1 MDELLVYTYYKSSIS
16 EVFYRN
22 ILSFIKSVDEP
33 IHLRILCT
41 RPLPEKLVK
50 LLSSKVESLEQIK
63 TFTQDLEQDYLT
75 ILSELN
81 APYSLYIDPNLF
93 FIKKFSIDW
102 AVSTFFVSENGLI
115 STDLFFIKKSQV
127 FDRIRGTLKN
137 IAAARKLTAADLSY
151 VVSNNFLLEKTIVP
165 DFIIGGSQLTNDK
178 FNESKLTG
186 VCIDSGSC
194 IGSKYTKLTDY
205 LVRMNASFDDRP
217 KITLP
222 HIIKRAKV
230 TIARAFEKIE
240 NTFSSNEEPSFF
252 KNPNWPTVIIPVYKN
267 LKDLSNCLDSILSCS
282 DQEFNLLVIND
293 SPNDTSVTDY
303 LVEYESLF
311 NSKYVG
317 SAEYRY
323 LINEVNLGFVKTT
336 NLGMSKCEGD
346 VILLNSDTIVS
357 NNWITRLVSY
367 KKFNRVASVTPLSNS
382 ASICSFPKFNTNQ
395 SHYRNLKPSQID
407 SVFSRIPQDLCH
419 EAPTGVGFCMLMT
432 REAIDQIGVF
442 DSVTFKLGYGEEND
456 WCMRAIAAGFKNLI
470 APNVYV
476 AHEHGAS
483 FKAVAN
489 LSSIRLDN
497 ARALSEKHP
506 NYNSQVQAY
515 LSRNEL
521 SQIVPILIHALDY
534 EYFIKT
540 NETTALIIT
549 HGLGGGSTHFSEM
562 VQSAKQENGVECI
575 RLTKRSDK
583 IILSHRDQTKEFKHT
598 KVALSAL
605 IHALGP
611 DSIML
616 NHSITW
622 DIEEIHDI
630 FTNIT
635 IPFGVYLHDFYWVC
649 PNINM
654 MNNLGKFCGAEKS
667 TKACDL
673 CFTSMEPNIKRWAN
687 TTVQSIG
694 VAGWRR
700 LSYEIFRKSQAIACP
715 SENTKSYYVKYFPE
729 FESKIAVWSRE
740 TKLTLVN
747 NFSKNTQDSDRI
759 SVISLGGISK
769 IKGSDIIY
777 EMHDLI
783 KDRNLPIDL
792 TVIGTISPPTRRF
805 KHEKTLSVT
814 GQYSQSEIG
823 SLIAK
828 RKPSVGLILSIIPE
842 TYSYT
847 TSELF
852 SNQIPILCFNIGA
865 QADRVKEVD
874 GGWVIDQIS
883 AAAVIDELIR
893 LHSNREEII
902 QKHFNLS
909 DVELSSSNPKIW
921 FTDK

>member
-1 MDELLVYTYYKSSIS
+1 MDELLVYTYYKTSVS

-33 IHLRILCT
+33 IHLRILCN
-41 RPLPEKLVK
+41 RAIPERLVK
-50 LLSSKVESLEQIK
+50 LLSAKVESLDQIRV
-63 TFTQDLEQDYLT
+63 FSQDFDQDYLS

-81 APYSLYIDPNLF
+81 APYSLYVNPNLS
-93 FIKKFSIDW
+93 FIKKFSMDW
-102 AVSTFFVSENGLI
+102 NVSTFFISENGFI
-115 STDLFFIKKSQV
+115 STSLFFIRRDQV
-127 FDRIRGTLKN
+127 FDRIRESLKR
-137 IAAARKLTAADLSY
+137 ISASRKLTAPDLSY
-151 VVSNNFLLEKTIVP
+151 VISNNFLLEKNIVP
-165 DFIIGGSQLTNDK
+165 GFIIGSSQLANDQ
-178 FNESKLTG
+178 FNEANLTG
-186 VCIDSGSC
+186 VCLDSGLC
-194 IGSKYTKLTDY
+194 IGSKYTKANDY
-205 LVRMNASFDDRP
+205 LVRINSSFDDMTTI
-217 KITLP
+217 KLP

-230 TIARAFEKIE
+230 TIAKAFEKIE
-240 NTFSSNEEPSFF
+240 NTFLSNEEPSFF
-252 KNPNWPTVIIPVYKN
+252 KNPKWPTVIIPVYKN
-267 LKDLSNCLDSILSCS
+267 LSDLSNCLDSILECS
-282 DQEFNLLVIND
+282 DREFNLLVIND
-293 SPNDTSVTDY
+293 SPIDKSVTDY
-303 LVEYESLF
+303 LVDYEKRF
-311 NSKYVG
+311 NSKYIG

-323 LINEVNLGFVKTT
+323 LINDVNLGFVKTT

-357 NNWITRLVSY
+357 NDWISRLVAY
-367 KKFNRVASVTPLSNS
+367 KKFKQVASVTPLSNS

-442 DSVTFKLGYGEEND
+442 DSITFKLGYGEEND

-497 ARALSEKHP
+497 ARALSKKHP
-506 NYNSQVQAY
+506 SYNSQVQAY

-521 SQIVPILIHALDY
+521 SQITPILVHALDY

-540 NETTALIIT
+540 NKTTALIVT
-549 HGLGGGSTHFSEM
+549 HGLGGGSTHFSAI
-562 VQSAKQENGVECI
+562 VQATKQESGVDCV

-583 IILSHRDQTKEFKHT
+583 IVMSHKAQSKEFKYS
-598 KVALSAL
+598 KSALSAL
-605 IHALGP
+605 IHSLGP
-611 DSIML
+611 ESIML

-630 FTNIT
+630 FTNIE

-649 PNINM
+649 PSINL
-654 MNNLGKFCGAEKS
+654 MNSLGKFCDAEQS
-667 TKACDL
+667 TKTCDS
-673 CFTSMEPNIKRWAN
+673 CFSAMDPNIKRWAN
-687 TTVQSIG
+687 STVQSIG

-715 SENTKSYYVKYFPE
+715 SENTKAYYVKYFPE
-729 FESKIAVWSRE
+729 FESKIDVWQRE
-740 TKLTLVN
+740 TNLTQIN
-747 NFSKNTQDSDRI
+747 NFSKRTKESDRL

-769 IKGSDIIY
+769 IKGSDVIY
-777 EMHDLI
+777 ELHDLI

-792 TVIGTISPPTRRF
+792 TIIGTISPPTRRF

-828 RKPSVGLILSIIPE
+828 RKPSIGLILSIIPE

-852 SNQIPILCFNIGA
+852 ANQIPILCFNVGA

-874 GGWVIDQIS
+874 GGWALDQIS
-883 AAAVIDELIR
+883 AVSVLEELLR
-893 LHSNREEII
+893 LHSNREEIV
-902 QKHFNLS
+902 QKHLNLS
-909 DVELSSSNPKIW
+909 GINLNSQNPKIW